1 VAPEY
6 VRFSWFTS
14 HVSESRDSALG
25 TLLATGDVKVVIDDT
40 YPLER
45 AAQAVAHMLGH
56 HTRGKVAI
64 TV

>member
-1 VAPEY
+1 MGLATCEVNHENL
-6 VRFSWFTS
+6 T
-14 HVSESRDSALG
+14 ALG

-40 YPLER
+40 YPLEQT
-45 AAQAVAHMLGH
+45 AQAVAYMLGH

>member
-1 VAPEY
+1 VNHENL
-6 VRFSWFTS
+6 T
-14 HVSESRDSALG
+14 ALG